1 MKTRKLSKPS
11 PRPSSRQSSLEP
23 SPEPGTATVQV
34 VVRLRPINEREQKHG
49 AVPVVTASSLNKTV
63 AVVKGTG
70 SRQVRSS
77 YAFDNVFSAF
87 TSQEEIFDA
96 TLRPILIDV
105 MQGFES
111 TVFAYGQTGTGKTHT
126 MEGDLSSSNLHG
138 VIPRSAESIFTTLN
152 QPEYNSHTV
161 TCAYLEIYNE
171 ELCDLFADE
180 EQRSLTKVDIMEGKD
195 GTFCR
200 GQTEID
206 VHSAED
212 VLSLMRKAQQFR
224 QIGETKMNKHSSRSH
239 CIFTLKINA
248 KKVLSDGSSLEV
260 HGKLHLVDLA
270 GSECAKA
277 TSGRGTA
284 VKRDRER
291 SNINKSL
298 LTLGRV
304 IIMLK
309 EQSESKKAN
318 NMRIPYRD
326 SKLTRLLQKSLGGKC
341 KTLVIATLSPSIVSV
356 EETISTLNYAQ
367 SANGIVN
374 KPVATSYLSINPNAP
389 PLNPS
394 KSGESPTDGQT
405 LEHWYEMECRL
416 EYMQTQVEEAQAAL
430 ARNYTIQQEMEE
442 KVVEAERLVADIE
455 QKYDEATEKIQ
466 GLEKKFA
473 EERKQKNAITLILK
487 QTEMQLKK
495 TTLILEAT
503 RKTEASLTTEACA
516 LIKTVQDSI
525 SDGDQLHQYLLDARE
540 SDVQRRS
547 ATRKFHS
554 LTTTVLE
561 DIISTLKNLSKKEEE
576 YRDTTIDSAEKG
588 NKISHQSLDQSLK
601 IMKEITTRVA
611 TLTSTIKSHAQDEKG
626 IMPLIFKISQDV
638 QTEVGESKGFL
649 MDGEEKLSASFQTG
663 HKQLKEYSSKL
674 KRMDSEYA
682 ISTEHLLTSLDKN
695 FSQSKDKVL
704 NMVASITGALSS
716 VRAANSDTRHAL
728 GIVIS
733 KLEKDSTESATCIQ
747 DLSKNQSEIMADGIE
762 SFSNGMQHNKSMK
775 MKLKEQVNFIDTDGN
790 AHLND
795 IKTQKSMLSNQRD
808 SMVKAKKEQKRMKEE
823 FLATVL
829 NGVTS
834 LVNEQMNLLSKK
846 QEEHLQS
853 FENNNHGLVEKN
865 CVIGLSADSILDEVK
880 GVNQTLVEHVEQ
892 ADKNDS
898 DMKAIAEDATA
909 AFIGIQATSKQQ
921 QNTITTYASKAN
933 VRMSELSAQDE
944 TVGHISNK
952 MQIER
957 DAVVERVDKM
967 IQDEKSEVGILTNAA
982 KKQSDYASNTVMAS
996 VLANLV
1002 NMEKPRK
1009 QLITN
1014 ISDKLNYVMSSVKDG
1029 KAQIEI
1035 VTKKQCS
1042 TADNLRREVD
1052 LKYKEHNIKSAKR
1065 SRDDFDLCKNSIV
1078 TNARGHMKVSA
1089 ADLSSS
1095 TSHVS
1100 STKVNI
1106 EDFASNTMQY
1116 KKSVPPMDGRKSYNY
1131 SLTLSATPSPD
1142 SIVKGLKYN

>member
-1 MKTRKLSKPS
+1 VSS
-11 PRPSSRQSSLEP
+11 PDETI
-23 SPEPGTATVQV
+23 TATVQV
-34 VVRLRPINEREQKHG
+34 VVRLRPINEREKKHG
-49 AVPVVTASSLNKTV
+49 AVPVVTASSVNKTV

-70 SRQVRSS
+70 NRQARSS
-77 YAFDNVFSAF
+77 YAFDNVFSAY

-105 MQGFES
+105 MEGFES
-111 TVFAYGQTGTGKTHT
+111 AVFAYGQTGTGKTHT
-126 MEGDLSSSNLHG
+126 MEGDLACPKLHG

-152 QPEYNSHTV
+152 QPEYSTHTV

-200 GQTEID
+200 GQTEKE

-212 VLSLMRKAQQFR
+212 VLFLMRKAQQFR
-224 QIGETKMNKHSSRSH
+224 QIGETKMNKQSSRSH

-248 KKVLSDGSSLEV
+248 TKALRDGSTLEV

-277 TSGRGTA
+277 TAGRGTA
-284 VKRDRER
+284 AKRDRER

-309 EQSESKKAN
+309 EQSESKRAN

-326 SKLTRLLQKSLGGKC
+326 SKLTRLLQRSLGGKC

-367 SANGIVN
+367 SANGIIN

-389 PLNPS
+389 SLFTAS
-394 KSGESPTDGQT
+394 SGESLTDGQT
-405 LEHWYEMECRL
+405 TEHWYEMECRL
-416 EYMQTQVEEAQAAL
+416 QYMQTQVEEAQAAL

-442 KVVEAERLVADIE
+442 RAEEVEILFSDME
-455 QKYDEATEKIQ
+455 QKYNDATKEIQ
-466 GLEKKFA
+466 RLEKEVA
-473 EERKQKNAITLILK
+473 EEKKQKIAIAITLK
-487 QTEMQLKK
+487 QTMLQLKK

-503 RKTEASLTTEACA
+503 QKTEASLTSEACA

-525 SDGDQLHQYLLDARE
+525 SDGNQLHQSLLNARE
-540 SDVQRRS
+540 SDIQRRS

-554 LTTTVLE
+554 LATTVLE
-561 DIISTLKNLSKKEEE
+561 DIISTLNNLSKKEEE
-576 YRDTTIDSAEKG
+576 YCDTTIDSAEKG
-588 NKISHQSLDQSLK
+588 NKISHQSLDQSLT
-601 IMKEITTRVA
+601 IMKEISTRVA

-626 IMPLIFKISQDV
+626 IMPVISKMSQDV
-638 QTEVGESKGFL
+638 QTEVSESKGFL
-649 MDGEEKLSASFQTG
+649 MEGEGKLNTSFQTG
-663 HKQLKEYSSKL
+663 HKQLKEYSNKL

-695 FSQSKDKVL
+695 FSQSKDKL
-704 NMVASITGALSS
+704 MNMVASITDALSS
-716 VRAANSDTRHAL
+716 VRTANSETRHAL

-733 KLEKDSTESATCIQ
+733 KLEKESTESANCIQ
-747 DLSKNQSEIMADGIE
+747 DVSKDQSVIMTNGIE
-762 SFSNGMQHNKSMK
+762 SFSDGMQHNKSMR
-775 MKLKEQVNFIDTDGN
+775 MKLNKQIDFIDTDGG
-790 AHLND
+790 AHVND
-795 IKTQKSMLSNQRD
+795 IKTQKTMLSNQKE
-808 SMVKAKKEQKRMKEE
+808 SIAKAKKEQNHMKEA
-823 FLATVL
+823 FLSTVL
-829 NGVTS
+829 NGVTN
-834 LVNEQMNLLSKK
+834 LVNEQMSLLSKK
-846 QEEHLQS
+846 QVEHLKS
-853 FENNNHGLVEKN
+853 FEYNNQGIAEKN
-865 CVIGLSADSILDEVK
+865 SVIGSSADKILGEVK
-880 GVNQTLVEHVEQ
+880 VVNQTLLEHVEQ

-898 DMKAIAEDATA
+898 YMKVIAEGASA
-909 AFIGIQATSKQQ
+909 AFIDIGATSKQQ
-921 QNTITTYASKAN
+921 QNSITTHVSKAN
-933 VRMSELSAQDE
+933 VRMTELSAQDE
-944 TVGHISNK
+944 TVGSISNN

-957 DAVVERVDKM
+957 DDVVERVHKM
-967 IQDEKSEVGILTNAA
+967 IQDEKNEVEILTNAA
-982 KKQSDYASNTVMAS
+982 KKQSDYTSNTVITS
-996 VLANLV
+996 VLANLT

-1009 QLITN
+1009 QLMTN
-1014 ISDKLNYVMSSVKDG
+1014 ISDKLDYVMSSVRDG
-1029 KAQIEI
+1029 KSQIEV

-1052 LKYKEHNIKSAKR
+1052 LKYKEHNTKLAKR
-1065 SRDDFDLCKNSIV
+1065 SRDEFDLCKNHIV
-1078 TNARGHMKVSA
+1078 TNARGHMNNSA
-1089 ADLSSS
+1089 SGLSSS
-1095 TSHVS
+1095 VSHVLA
-1100 STKVNI
+1100 TKVNM
-1106 EDFASNTMQY
+1106 EDFASNTILY
-1116 KKSVPPMDGRKSYNY
+1116 KKPVPPLDGRSCFNY